1 VADLSMVFD
10 LLAKDRASSKVAD
23 VGDSMKAAGDDA
35 DAFGDRVSGMFGK
48 IAGVAAGAGL
58 AVGAGFVEALSKE
71 TQTAKL
77 GAQLGLD
84 PAETAKAGKVAGD
97 LYAANYG
104 DSMETVSDAVGAVVS
119 SIEGMRDASG
129 AAVKTATRDALNF
142 ASAFGTDVNE
152 AVGTVG
158 VLIKNGLVPDA
169 TAGFDMMTAAYQK
182 VPAAMREEL
191 PAILTEY
198 GTNFRALGYTGE
210 QAFGLLTSAA
220 EGGPVVLDKVGDA
233 LKELTILVGSDLAA
247 TAPVLTDLGLDAQ
260 AMGEAIATG
269 GAGAQTAVQQ
279 IAQALLNVKDPTDR
293 AAQAVALFGTPLEDL
308 SVDQIPAFLGSLA
321 NVGPGM
327 DDTKGKAE
335 DLDEALGNTASNTLG
350 TFARGLQSTF
360 VDLIGGE
367 VLPKLQT
374 LLDMANSGDWSG
386 IGTGIVTA
394 VQTALGS
401 LGTLAGDMFT
411 ALGNLFD
418 QIDWFGLAM
427 KLGEQVPTMLV
438 GLATGI
444 LNFDLMGLLS
454 GLADNWFAVVMGIL
468 AIAFLPGKVVAKVA
482 EVLAKIPLIG
492 RLLAW
497 FVTAIKKVADKVVG
511 WVGDIIGGFA
521 RGFTAGGSRIGGAI
535 STAFNNIKTY
545 FFVWGDDVIKWFKAL
560 PQRFVRG
567 AETLGLNLRIAF
579 NNAMAAAGR
588 AISSG
593 ISSVVNFFKGL
604 PGKVGSA
611 LGSLGST
618 LYQKG
623 KDMIQ
628 GLLNG
633 AGSLLSSIGRFFLNK
648 LPGWI
653 RGPFESA
660 LGIRS
665 PSKVFKKYGVNIGQ
679 GLIKGIDGSEKEVKA
694 ASKKLGAE
702 LVKAFHA
709 ALKNS
714 DLASAQKALDAIDVL
729 NRSDDKLIALAKS
742 RDQIAK
748 RLEVARDKLAD
759 AVKMRTDF
767 AASVRSSALQFAS
780 LTAIKTAGSPR
791 VLVDELQQRLTA
803 ITRFRAQLAKL
814 AKLGVSQ
821 DVYKQI
827 AEAGVEA
834 GGATADALLAGGPK
848 TIKQVN
854 ALQSKISGASKGLG
868 SDATKRL
875 YQAGVDAAQGLVNG
889 LSQQSKGLAQ
899 AADRLARQLT
909 DAVKRRLGIRSPS
922 KVFEGV
928 GTSIGEGLAAGIASM
943 RPVVAAELAALA
955 DSQAVQSLQAAVDVD
970 TGVRGAGAVGYTPP
984 AYDTSG
990 VGAVA
995 APTSSSRTV
1004 NVSGVVGPAEV
1015 AALVAREQRRDEF
1028 LAGAGT

>member
-1 VADLSMVFD
+1 
-10 LLAKDRASSKVAD
+10 
-23 VGDSMKAAGDDA
+23 
-35 DAFGDRVSGMFGK
+35 
-48 IAGVAAGAGL
+48 
-58 AVGAGFVEALSKE
+58 
-71 TQTAKL
+71 
-77 GAQLGLD
+77 
-84 PAETAKAGKVAGD
+84 
-97 LYAANYG
+97 
-104 DSMETVSDAVGAVVS
+104 
-119 SIEGMRDASG
+119 
-129 AAVKTATRDALNF
+129 
-142 ASAFGTDVNE
+142 
-152 AVGTVG
+152 
-158 VLIKNGLVPDA
+158 
-169 TAGFDMMTAAYQK
+169 
-182 VPAAMREEL
+182 
-191 PAILTEY
+191 
-198 GTNFRALGYTGE
+198 
-210 QAFGLLTSAA
+210 
-220 EGGPVVLDKVGDA
+220 
-233 LKELTILVGSDLAA
+233 
-247 TAPVLTDLGLDAQ
+247 
-260 AMGEAIATG
+260 
-269 GAGAQTAVQQ
+269 
-279 IAQALLNVKDPTDR
+279 
-293 AAQAVALFGTPLEDL
+293 
-308 SVDQIPAFLGSLA
+308 
-321 NVGPGM
+321 
-327 DDTKGKAE
+327 
-335 DLDEALGNTASNTLG
+335 
-350 TFARGLQSTF
+350 
-360 VDLIGGE
+360 
-367 VLPKLQT
+367 
-374 LLDMANSGDWSG
+374 
-386 IGTGIVTA
+386 
-394 VQTALGS
+394 
-401 LGTLAGDMFT
+401 MFT
-411 ALGNLFD
+411 ALGAMID

-427 KLGEQVPTMLV
+427 KLGQQVPTLLV
-438 GLATGI
+438 GLVTGI
-444 LNFDLMGLLS
+444 LNFDLGSLLS

-482 EVLAKIPLIG
+482 EVLGKIPLLG
-492 RLLAW
+492 RFLAW

-521 RGFTAGGSRIGGAI
+521 RGFTAGGSRIGTAI
-535 STAFNNIKTY
+535 GNIFNTVKTTL
-545 FFVWGDDVIKWFKAL
+545 FVWGDDVIKWFKAL

-588 AISSG
+588 AISTG
-593 ISSVVNFFKGL
+593 ITSVVNFFRGL

-679 GLIKGIDGSEKEVKA
+679 GLIQGLDGSAKDVA
-694 ASKKLGAE
+694 SASKELSSAVLKGHHDFTVERDKLLKKMRENTEG
-702 LVKAFHA
+702 
-709 ALKNS
+709 KNS
-714 DLASAQKALDAIDVL
+714 QKVREQLASQLVGLSDKYGGLTDPKKVNAAVDAI
-729 NRSDDKLIALAKS
+729 RAGDDRLVA
-742 RDQIAK
+742 IAK
-748 RLEVARDKLAD
+748 DREKIAKLLEAARDKLAD
-759 AVKMRTDF
+759 AVKMRNDF
-767 AASVRSSALQFAS
+767 SASVRNSALQFAS
-780 LTAIKTAGSPR
+780 LTSIKTAGSPR

-803 ITRFRAQLAKL
+803 ITTFRAQLAKL
-814 AKLGVSQ
+814 AKMGVSQ

-868 SDATKRL
+868 SDASTRL
-875 YQAGVDAAQGLVNG
+875 YKAGQDAAQGLVNG
-889 LSQQSKGLAQ
+889 LASKSKGLKE
-899 AADRLARQLT
+899 AAERLATQLT
-909 DAVKRRLGIRSPS
+909 SAVKRRLGIRSPS

-955 DSQAVQSLQAAVDVD
+955 DSQAVQSLQDAVDVD
-970 TGVRGAGAVGYTPP
+970 TGMRGAGAVGYTPP

-990 VGAVA
+990 VGAAA

-1004 NVSGVVGPAEV
+1004 TVSGVVGPAEV